1 MKEAPAT
8 VRLVTIRKDG
18 KGRPR
23 QVMMEKTMSN
33 IDYSAKHIPFA
44 SSRTAK
50 QKVQLVLNV
59 AVISAAFLF
68 VAAAVLGIF
77 P

>member
-1 MKEAPAT
+1 MD
-8 VRLVTIRKDG
+8 RG
-18 KGRPR
+18 R

-33 IDYSAKHIPFA
+33 IDYSAKHVPFA

-50 QKVQLVLNV
+50 QKLQLALNV
-59 AVISAAFLF
+59 AVITAAFLF
-68 VAAAVLGIF
+68 VGAAVLGIF

>member
-1 MKEAPAT
+1 
-8 VRLVTIRKDG
+8 
-18 KGRPR
+18 
-23 QVMMEKTMSN
+23 MMEKTMSN
-33 IDYSAKHIPFA
+33 IDYSAKHVPFA

-50 QKVQLVLNV
+50 QKIQLVLNV

>member
-1 MKEAPAT
+1 
-8 VRLVTIRKDG
+8 
-18 KGRPR
+18 
-23 QVMMEKTMSN
+23 MSN

-44 SSRTAK
+44 SNRSTR
-50 QKVQLVLNV
+50 QKLQLALNV